1 MSRKLVIDGRNLYS
15 PAVMRELGFEYYSF
29 GRETL
34 KAGTTVSS
42 Y

>member
-29 GRETL
+29 GREAL
-34 KAGTTVSS
+34 RSGTTVSS